1 MKILN
6 LTKAEVI
13 KQTKKLSFKICLIIL
28 LVLAIGIPILFKVF
42 NQEEQSTIYTK
53 EDLKAYQDNLIEKPS
68 KEEDK
73 LTNDLNKV
81 MIDIIN
87 KYLNQDIKQKP
98 TEFRTNLYDDYSREK
113 MNLVLISYMLNS
125 KIQKYDA
132 VEEEYNLDILDKNNL
147 REEDLLELQKEK
159 QKIIKNLENQI
170 KENDYTKSLK
180 QEIEVLKQD
189 KTNKNNNYII
199 KVYQKL
205 INLNIKDE
213 NDFRIEEAKKIVN
226 YYNQKETPMSKV
238 EYSKQTSKIK
248 YEKYIKI
255 TKDKNNELDKQIK
268 KSWYAINHNI
278 NYNKQGA
285 RTSLNEIVSNNVAFL
300 SLIVVIISGSIV
312 ASEFQKGTIRL
323 LVIRPNKRWKI
334 LLSKFL
340 TIVLLTIGLSLI
352 TYLASFITNG
362 ILYNFKDY
370 FIKDLI
376 INKNIVKE
384 TSYIF
389 LSIGKMFMLLIPVIF
404 SGVIAFFLSTITRNT
419 ALSVGLS
426 IFLQLGYGIVTMIL
440 VLISFPYLNLTFLP
454 YLDYSQFINPLTLTD
469 NYYLYESYYTLKTA
483 NIVLL
488 IWGAILYGISN
499 IVFTKKDIKN

>member
-1 MKILN
+1 ML
-6 LTKAEVI
+6 
-13 KQTKKLSFKICLIIL
+13 
-28 LVLAIGIPILFKVF
+28 
-42 NQEEQSTIYTK
+42 
-53 EDLKAYQDNLIEKPS
+53 
-68 KEEDK
+68 
-73 LTNDLNKV
+73 
-81 MIDIIN
+81 
-87 KYLNQDIKQKP
+87 
-98 TEFRTNLYDDYSREK
+98 RLY
-113 MNLVLISYMLNS
+113 
-125 KIQKYDA
+125 
-132 VEEEYNLDILDKNNL
+132 
-147 REEDLLELQKEK
+147 LELQKEK

-170 KENDYTKSLK
+170 KENDYTKYLK

-213 NDFRIEEAKKIVN
+213 NDFRIEEAKNIVN

-376 INKNIVKE
+376 INKNIVK
-384 TSYIF
+384 
-389 LSIGKMFMLLIPVIF
+389 SILCTTLHHDSK
-404 SGVIAFFLSTITRNT
+404 R
-419 ALSVGLS
+419 
-426 IFLQLGYGIVTMIL
+426 L
-440 VLISFPYLNLTFLP
+440 VWNS
-454 YLDYSQFINPLTLTD
+454 
-469 NYYLYESYYTLKTA
+469 
-483 NIVLL
+483 
-488 IWGAILYGISN
+488 
-499 IVFTKKDIKN
+499 

>member
-170 KENDYTKSLK
+170 KENDYTKYLK

-189 KTNKNNNYII
+189 SGDI
-199 KVYQKL
+199 Q
-205 INLNIKDE
+205 
-213 NDFRIEEAKKIVN
+213 
-226 YYNQKETPMSKV
+226 QKECQVT
-238 EYSKQTSKIK
+238 KQ
-248 YEKYIKI
+248 
-255 TKDKNNELDKQIK
+255 
-268 KSWYAINHNI
+268 
-278 NYNKQGA
+278 
-285 RTSLNEIVSNNVAFL
+285 
-300 SLIVVIISGSIV
+300 
-312 ASEFQKGTIRL
+312 
-323 LVIRPNKRWKI
+323 
-334 LLSKFL
+334 
-340 TIVLLTIGLSLI
+340 
-352 TYLASFITNG
+352 
-362 ILYNFKDY
+362 
-370 FIKDLI
+370 
-376 INKNIVKE
+376 
-384 TSYIF
+384 
-389 LSIGKMFMLLIPVIF
+389 
-404 SGVIAFFLSTITRNT
+404 
-419 ALSVGLS
+419 
-426 IFLQLGYGIVTMIL
+426 
-440 VLISFPYLNLTFLP
+440 
-454 YLDYSQFINPLTLTD
+454 
-469 NYYLYESYYTLKTA
+469 
-483 NIVLL
+483 
-488 IWGAILYGISN
+488 
-499 IVFTKKDIKN
+499 